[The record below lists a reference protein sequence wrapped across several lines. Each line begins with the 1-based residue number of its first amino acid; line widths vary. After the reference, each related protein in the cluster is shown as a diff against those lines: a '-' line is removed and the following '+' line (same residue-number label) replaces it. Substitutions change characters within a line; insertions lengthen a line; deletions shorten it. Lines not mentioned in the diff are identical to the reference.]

1 VAGHIF
7 DPNRPEL
14 RVETFEDLSEAE
26 LRRMANECFDRA
38 EGIGQNPG
46 AMAHLLRA
54 QFYLSEIDRRRHAQE
69 RDRDEHRHG
78 DERAE
83 DTRIAERDHLM
94 EWIVIILIGFEIV
107 IGIYG
112 IVFGVIEG
120 NKQNKILDAMKTAT
134 EATAS
139 TSNSQ
144 AAKLADLTSEERRSV
159 DSLQKMN
166 GQLQSSIQQTSN
178 MAAAMQKQLKILQD
192 EQAARQAELA
202 RKPRL
207 ELSVEGVPLMS
218 ASGASFKAHEATDT
232 TLVFGITLTNSGSA
246 TASRGQVRV
255 IVFSKDVSVTC
266 DAGFRTIFDVDNDQ
280 SQHGIIIPFD
290 YIRPGVRIP
299 MSITFNYPAG
309 QQPFQVYF
317 NVDADEIPT
326 ATPLGSFIAKPLD
339 KSQGG
344 QTPK

>member
-1 VAGHIF
+1 
-7 DPNRPEL
+7 
-14 RVETFEDLSEAE
+14 
-26 LRRMANECFDRA
+26 
-38 EGIGQNPG
+38 
-46 AMAHLLRA
+46 
-54 QFYLSEIDRRRHAQE
+54 
-69 RDRDEHRHG
+69 
-78 DERAE
+78 
-83 DTRIAERDHLM
+83 M